1 MFQNKC
7 FRVIVGI
14 GFPLCIAAIIY
25 WAVQVKVP
33 LPCFIYTRTGIFC
46 PSCGATRAIISLL
59 CGDFK
64 AALNYNCFIVLTAPL
79 LFGLALYLY
88 AGVVFGH
95 ITNLSDKTKIHIAVF
110 ITIIALLFLVFG
122 ILRNIPLYPFTLLA
136 PI

>member
-14 GFPLCIAAIIY
+14 GFPICIAAIIY
-25 WAVQVKVP
+25 WAVRVKIP

-59 CGDFK
+59 CNDIET
-64 AALNYNCFIVLTAPL
+64 AMNYNCYIVLTAPFL
-79 LFGLALYLY
+79 LGLALYLY
-88 AGVVFGH
+88 AGVIFGY
-95 ITNLSDKTKIHIAVF
+95 IGRLSDKAKMRIAVF
-110 ITIIALLFLVFG
+110 IAILALLFLIFG